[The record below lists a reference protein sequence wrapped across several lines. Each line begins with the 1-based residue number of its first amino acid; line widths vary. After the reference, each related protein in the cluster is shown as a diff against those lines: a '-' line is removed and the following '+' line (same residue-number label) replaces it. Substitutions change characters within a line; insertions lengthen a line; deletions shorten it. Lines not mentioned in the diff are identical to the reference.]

1 MKRAAPA
8 KSKKKAKSSA
18 SKAGSS
24 RKSAEVSAK
33 VAGKTT
39 EKVAEKVTEKVVEK
53 LDRSTLLE
61 PTTPEIVESETAND
75 DDVIDVEVVSSGRP
89 RKSSTAVDSSSLAV
103 SDAGAL
109 VSRDPLAMYLNEVRR
124 YPMMT
129 PDQEREVAL
138 EYERTKD
145 PELAHKLV
153 TSNLRFVIKIAAEY
167 SKFGAKMIDL
177 IQEGNVG
184 LMHAVREF
192 NPHKNVRLITYAV
205 WWIRGYIREYLMKQY
220 SVVRM
225 GTTHAQRKLFYNLQQ
240 EEQKLDAM
248 GLEANVPMLSSRLG
262 VKEDE
267 VTMMRQRMSGRD
279 VSLDQPLDDESKS
292 SLLDL
297 QKDAEYKGID
307 EELSDNEQVENLRE
321 HLEKLR
327 PLLNAKEIKIL
338 DERLLAD
345 EPRTLQEIG
354 DEIGITRERARQL
367 EARIIQKLKDVF
379 SANA

>member
-1 MKRAAPA
+1 MKRASPP
-8 KSKKKAKSSA
+8 KSKSTPKKAKNPDEGTRSSGA
-18 SKAGSS
+18 TTRSKPGSAKP
-24 RKSAEVSAK
+24 RSAEKLTAR
-33 VAGKTT
+33 G
-39 EKVAEKVTEKVVEK
+39 AEEIDAPEILTA
-53 LDRSTLLE
+53 S
-61 PTTPEIVESETAND
+61 TPEILENREAAD
-75 DDVIDVEVVSSGRP
+75 DDIIDVEVVSSKRQKDSPG
-89 RKSSTAVDSSSLAV
+89 SSALAV
-103 SDAGAL
+103 TEPGAL
-109 VSRDPLAMYLNEVRR
+109 LTRDPLAMYLAEVRR

-129 PDQEREVAL
+129 PEQEREVAL
-138 EYERTKD
+138 EYSKTKD

-248 GLEANVPMLSSRLG
+248 GLDANVPLLSSRLG

-279 VSLDQPLDDESKS
+279 VSLDQPLDDESRT
-292 SLLDL
+292 SLMDL
-297 QKDAEYKGID
+297 QSDAEYKGLD
-307 EELSDNEQVENLRE
+307 DALSDNEQVENLRE
-321 HLEKLR
+321 NLEKLR
-327 PLLNAKEIKIL
+327 PLLNLKEIKIL

-367 EARIIQKLKDVF
+367 EARIIQKLKDVY
-379 SANA
+379 STEG

>member
-1 MKRAAPA
+1 
-8 KSKKKAKSSA
+8 
-18 SKAGSS
+18 
-24 RKSAEVSAK
+24 
-33 VAGKTT
+33 
-39 EKVAEKVTEKVVEK
+39 
-53 LDRSTLLE
+53 
-61 PTTPEIVESETAND
+61 
-75 DDVIDVEVVSSGRP
+75 
-89 RKSSTAVDSSSLAV
+89 
-103 SDAGAL
+103 
-109 VSRDPLAMYLNEVRR
+109 
-124 YPMMT
+124 
-129 PDQEREVAL
+129 
-138 EYERTKD
+138 
-145 PELAHKLV
+145 
-153 TSNLRFVIKIAAEY
+153 
-167 SKFGAKMIDL
+167 
-177 IQEGNVG
+177 
-184 LMHAVREF
+184 
-192 NPHKNVRLITYAV
+192 
-205 WWIRGYIREYLMKQY
+205 
-220 SVVRM
+220 M